1 MHRMTFLSAP
11 PRVTLVNIFSR
22 PYDNAVATART
33 CYSARGIVYPEEVA
47 QRPAMRDRIAR
58 SIYTAG
64 HHTTFQHAHVQFAI
78 ENVSRHFIWSFLH
91 SHPFYNSEQVSQRY
105 VRVSPESMVVPPLTG
120 DALRVY
126 RKTIANQVHAYE
138 RLIDA
143 LIPLVETLYFQRFPA
158 HRRGEHISPL
168 AKRWIPRRAQE
179 VARYV
184 LPVATTAYLYH
195 TVSLLTLFR
204 YYRLCRQYD
213 VPTETHMVVEQM
225 VAAVLHHDPDV
236 ANIMEEPLPLEET
249 LEYRFWQEAQPTHRW
264 QKAFREEFDAS
275 LNGYTSRLISYKA
288 DNEAILAQAVREVL
302 GLPRAALS
310 DEEAIALV
318 LDPARNPYFGEALN
332 VTTLSKLTRSLH
344 HPSYTFRKKLSH
356 TADSQDQRHRM
367 TPGSRPMLTAYLT
380 EEPDVIV
387 PTLIQHSP
395 QALALFEESIQR
407 TWEGINRL
415 RALGV
420 PDEYVAYLLPN
431 AVAIRFTESADL
443 LALHHKLRMR
453 LCYNAQEEIFRASRD
468 EALQIAQVNPTI
480 GKYLGA
486 PCALRHRAG
495 ARPICPEGDRFC
507 GVKVWRLTIAEYE
520 RVL

>member
-1 MHRMTFLSAP
+1 MHRITFLSAP

-91 SHPFYNSEQVSQRY
+91 SHPFYHSEQVSQRY
-105 VRVSPESMVVPPLTG
+105 VRVSPESMVVPPLTR

-126 RKTIANQVHAYE
+126 RETLASQVQAYE

-158 HRRGEHISPL
+158 HRRGDDISPL

-236 ANIMEEPLPLEET
+236 AKIMEEPLPLEET
-249 LEYRFWQEAQPTHRW
+249 LEYRFWQEAQPTRRW

-275 LNGYTSRLISYKA
+275 LGGYTSRLISYKA

-332 VTTLSKLTRSLH
+332 VTTLSKLTRALH

-387 PTLIQHSP
+387 PILIQHSP

-407 TWEGINRL
+407 TWESINRL
-415 RALGV
+415 RTLGV

-486 PCALRHRAG
+486 PCTLRHQAG